1 MPDRPWRATP
11 FSVAGMAAVVGGG
24 VLAAAIAH
32 RPTQSLVWLVAYLVL
47 VVGVAQYLL
56 GAGQALLAPGAP
68 HAGVLWGPWVLL
80 NLGHLGVIQGR
91 LDEQPGLVFA
101 ATLAYAAALLWLV
114 CSVRGAPGGRRLWLY
129 RLFALFML
137 LSSLT
142 GVVLTVLR
150 RYNFFAS

>member
-1 MPDRPWRATP
+1 MPGMPARVSP

-32 RPTQSLVWLVAYLVL
+32 RPTQGLVWLVAYLVL

-56 GAGQALLAPGAP
+56 GAGQTLLAPGAP
-68 HAGVLWGPWVLL
+68 STGGPWGPWVLL

-91 LDEQPGLVFA
+91 LGEQPGLVFA

-114 CSVRGAPGGRRLWLY
+114 YSVRGALRGRRLWLY
-129 RLFALFML
+129 RGFALFLL
-137 LSSLT
+137 LSSLA

-150 RYNFFAS
+150 R